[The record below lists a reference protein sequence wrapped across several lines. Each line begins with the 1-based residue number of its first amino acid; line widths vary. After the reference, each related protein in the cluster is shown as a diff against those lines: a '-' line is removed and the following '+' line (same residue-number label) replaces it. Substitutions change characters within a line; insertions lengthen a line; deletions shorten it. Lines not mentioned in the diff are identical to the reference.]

1 MAEHK
6 RFNKIGSLQPNID
19 DILKWNELPEDSFD
33 SATTEEKENFIQ
45 ERKSVSYW
53 ADAWRRL
60 RKNKVAMVAL
70 CIIIV
75 LVLFGFVGPKI
86 VPYTYKQQIRGA
98 EALHPWHYTLEDTE
112 KIHAYMEEHNG
123 SANLSPDEAVEQ
135 ARAEAEAKGEELSRV
150 DEAKIRAQASTKSQS
165 ASDEEVTEKDA
176 AKALGIKSK
185 AFGYSEAELQ
195 RMADGEKVFPHVF
208 GTDDAGRDIMVRVMV
223 GTRVSIIVGVCAA
236 ILVLVIGALYGS
248 ISGYCGGVVDTVMQR
263 IVEIIYSIPEML
275 IILLL
280 SATLKPALETFQN
293 SGDGVMQNLVTV
305 LGPNL
310 ISMFIAFG
318 LLYWVT
324 MSRIIRGQILQLK
337 QQEYVTAARALGA
350 KGGRIISKHLLP
362 NCIGQIITTTFLQI
376 PSAIFLESFLSFVG
390 VGVSAPL
397 TSLGSMCSEALSGL
411 STYPYRLFIPAAI
424 LSVMILSLNLFGD
437 GLRDALDPRL
447 KK

>member
-1 MAEHK
+1 MNADNTQAEEET
-6 RFNKIGSLQPNID
+6 I
-19 DILKWNELPEDSFD
+19 
-33 SATTEEKENFIQ
+33 TE
-45 ERKSVSYW
+45 
-53 ADAWRRL
+53 
-60 RKNKVAMVAL
+60 
-70 CIIIV
+70 
-75 LVLFGFVGPKI
+75 
-86 VPYTYKQQIRGA
+86 
-98 EALHPWHYTLEDTE
+98 
-112 KIHAYMEEHNG
+112 
-123 SANLSPDEAVEQ
+123 
-135 ARAEAEAKGEELSRV
+135 
-150 DEAKIRAQASTKSQS
+150 SQ
-165 ASDEEVTEKDA
+165 A
-176 AKALGIKSK
+176 AKELGLKK
-185 AFGYSEAELQ
+185 KPFGYSDKELE
-195 RMADGEKVFPHVF
+195 RKAAGEKVFPHIF
-208 GTDDAGRDIMVRVMV
+208 GTDDQGRDIMVRVMV
-223 GTRVSIIVGVCAA
+223 GTRVSITVGICAA
-236 ILVLVIGALYGS
+236 LLVLVIGALYGS

-280 SATLKPALETFQN
+280 SATLKPALEQFQN
-293 SGDGVMQNLVTV
+293 SGNGIFQKLVTI

-350 KGGRIISKHLLP
+350 KGGRIIRRHLLP
-362 NCIGQIITTTFLQI
+362 NCIGQIVTTTFLQI

-411 STYPYRLFIPAAI
+411 NTYPYRLFIPAVI
-424 LSVMILSLNLFGD
+424 LSLMILSLNLFGD